1 MTYDELNII
10 KEKMLQVM
18 NDSSYS
24 DEVIKKHSIGIGYFI
39 SYISKLNIVF
49 NRNAIDKFEMHLIS
63 LEKSDYF
70 INQTLSVAKKFLRFY
85 EDGYISMK
93 EKKKFK
99 FIGIYGVFINE
110 YIDKL
115 YDDFLSPATIRDKE
129 GILSKF
135 NDYLN
140 KINSPSIDYEVI
152 TNYIIITSKQTS
164 QIRLYDHVTTIKQF
178 LTFLYNKKILL
189 VDLAKQIKS
198 PKYIRNQNLP
208 STFTSD
214 EINSI
219 LKKIDTTSSIG
230 KRKYAMILLVV
241 KLGLRASDVTNLQF
255 TEIDWENMKIKIIQ
269 KKTKK
274 FLEHPLL
281 PEIGNAIIDY
291 LRYGR
296 RKCDSSF
303 VFISHD
309 GAVRPTTPS
318 ALYNAINYY
327 IRLAGINVENKQHGP
342 HAFRHS
348 LATHLMKNGE
358 SLTTIS
364 GILGHSDT
372 QVTTVYLSV
381 DEQALKK
388 CSLAMP
394 PLNSPIYKE
403 DL

>member
-10 KEKMLQVM
+10 KEKMLSTM
-18 NDSSYS
+18 SEFSYS
-24 DEVIKKHSIGIGYFI
+24 DEVIKIHSIKIGYFI
-39 SYISKLNIVF
+39 SFIVENKFVLNHDSILE
-49 NRNAIDKFEMHLIS
+49 FEECL
-63 LEKSDYF
+63 LRLGKTEYF
-70 INQTLSVAKKFLRFY
+70 VKQTLSAAKKFLRFY
-85 EDGYISMK
+85 EDGYISMR

-99 FIGIYGVFINE
+99 FVGKYKMILNE
-110 YIDKL
+110 YINKL

-129 GILSKF
+129 GILTNF

-140 KINSPSIDYEVI
+140 EINCSNIDYDII
-152 TNYIIITSKQTS
+152 TNYIVITSKLIS
-164 QIRLYDHVTTIKQF
+164 QIRLYDYVTTIKQF
-178 LTFLYNKKILL
+178 LTFLYDKKIIL

-219 LKKIDTTSSIG
+219 LEKIDTNSSIG
-230 KRKYAMILLVV
+230 KRNYAMILLVV

-255 TEIDWENMKIKIIQ
+255 TEIDWENMKINLTQ

-296 RKCDSSF
+296 RECESSF
-303 VFISHD
+303 VFVSHD
-309 GAVRPTTPS
+309 GAIRPTTPS

-327 IRLAGINVENKQHGP
+327 IKLAGINVENRRHGP

-372 QVTTVYLSV
+372 QVTTVYLSI
-381 DEQALKK
+381 DEQSLKK

-394 PLNSPIYKE
+394 ILNSPVYKE
-403 DL
+403 DF

>member
-10 KEKMLQVM
+10 KGKMLNTM
-18 NDSSYS
+18 SEFSYS
-24 DEVIKKHSIGIGYFI
+24 DEVVKMHSVKIGYFI
-39 SYISKLNIVF
+39 SFMVENNFDLKLDSILEF
-49 NRNAIDKFEMHLIS
+49 EEYLLKLDKTE
-63 LEKSDYF
+63 YF
-70 INQTLSVAKKFLRFY
+70 IKQTLSAAKKFLRFY
-85 EDGYISMK
+85 EDGYVSMK

-99 FIGIYGVFINE
+99 FSGKYGAVINE
-110 YIDKL
+110 YFTKL
-115 YDDFLSPATIRDKE
+115 HADFLSPATIRDKE
-129 GILSKF
+129 GILNNF

-140 KINSPSIDYEVI
+140 KTTCSNIDYDVI
-152 TNYIIITSKQTS
+152 TNYIVITSKQIS
-164 QIRLYDHVTTIKQF
+164 QIRLYDYVTTIKQF
-178 LTFLYNKKILL
+178 LTFLYDKKIIL

-219 LKKIDTTSSIG
+219 LKKIDTNSSIG
-230 KRKYAMILLVV
+230 KRNYAMILLVV

-255 TEIDWENMKIKIIQ
+255 TEIDWENMKIKLIQ

-296 RKCDSSF
+296 RECESSF
-303 VFISHD
+303 VFVSHD
-309 GAVRPTTPS
+309 GAIRPTTPS
-318 ALYNAINYY
+318 ALYDAINYY
-327 IRLAGINVENKQHGP
+327 IKLAGINVENRRHGP

-388 CSLAMP
+388 CSLTMP
-394 PLNSPIYKE
+394 ILNSPVYKE
-403 DL
+403 DF

>member
-10 KEKMLQVM
+10 KEKMLSTM
-18 NDSSYS
+18 SEFSYS
-24 DEVIKKHSIGIGYFI
+24 DEVIKIHSIKIRYFI
-39 SYISKLNIVF
+39 SFIVENKFVLNHDSILE
-49 NRNAIDKFEMHLIS
+49 FEKCL
-63 LEKSDYF
+63 LRLGKTEYF
-70 INQTLSVAKKFLRFY
+70 VKQTLSAAKKFLRFY
-85 EDGYISMK
+85 EDGYISMR

-99 FIGIYGVFINE
+99 FVGKYEMILNE
-110 YIDKL
+110 YINKL

-129 GILSKF
+129 GILTNF

-140 KINSPSIDYEVI
+140 EINCSNIDYDII
-152 TNYIIITSKQTS
+152 TNYIVITSKVIS
-164 QIRLYDHVTTIKQF
+164 QIRLYDYVTTIKQF
-178 LTFLYNKKILL
+178 LTFLYDKKIIL

-198 PKYIRNQNLP
+198 PKYIRNPNLP

-219 LKKIDTTSSIG
+219 LEKIDTNSSIG
-230 KRKYAMILLVV
+230 KRNYAMILLVV

-255 TEIDWENMKIKIIQ
+255 TEIDWENMKIKLTQ

-296 RKCDSSF
+296 RECESSF
-303 VFISHD
+303 VFVSHD
-309 GAVRPTTPS
+309 GAIRPTTPS

-327 IRLAGINVENKQHGP
+327 IKLAGINVENRRHGP
-342 HAFRHS
+342 HAFRHN

-372 QVTTVYLSV
+372 QVTTVYLSI
-381 DEQALKK
+381 DEQSLKK

-394 PLNSPIYKE
+394 ILNSPVYKE
-403 DL
+403 DF